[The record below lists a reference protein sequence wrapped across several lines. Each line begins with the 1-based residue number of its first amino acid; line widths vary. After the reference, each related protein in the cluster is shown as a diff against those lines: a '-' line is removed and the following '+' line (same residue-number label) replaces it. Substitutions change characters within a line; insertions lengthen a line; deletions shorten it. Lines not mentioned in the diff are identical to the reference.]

1 MSRISVVSTIS
12 TIIVLLLLHP
22 AVASADAVSDWNAI
36 MLATTATQNPF
47 AQARFAAITQLAVF
61 EAVNACTGHYK
72 PYLGSI
78 SAPVGAS
85 PDAAAIVAAHDVLKS
100 YFPASA
106 ATLDAALAVSLAAIP
121 NGPAKDDGITA
132 GQAAAAAMIALRAN
146 DGSAPPATFL
156 PSSSEPG
163 VWQPTPPAF
172 SPGIL
177 FQWRNVIPFGIR
189 SSQQFRSGLP
199 PALTSSKYTQSY
211 IEVKAV
217 GDVNST
223 QRPQDRAD
231 VARFFNVASAAYV
244 WNSVVQQLRA
254 VQGSSLS
261 EKARAFA
268 LVNMAISDG
277 LVSSM
282 ETKYYYVRWRP
293 VTAIRGGSTD
303 GNPGTDADPAFTSF
317 ITTPPFPSYPSAHA
331 SGSYAARVITERIFG
346 CATVAIT
353 LSHPG
358 IPDVVLHYT
367 DLKTITDDIDDARV
381 YGGIHFR
388 YDQEAGARQGRSVG
402 SFVFSHN
409 LNTTDSGDEVDAESE
424 SCEVVR

>member
-12 TIIVLLLLHP
+12 TIVVLLLVYP

-36 MLATTATQNPF
+36 MLATIASQNPF
-47 AQARFAAITQLAVF
+47 AQARSAAITELAVF
-61 EAVNACTGHYK
+61 NAVNACTGQYK
-72 PYLGSI
+72 PYLGNI
-78 SAPVGAS
+78 IAPSGAS
-85 PDAAAIVAAHDVLKS
+85 PDAAAMVSAHDVLKS

-106 ATLDAALAVSLAAIP
+106 ATLDAALVASLAAIP
-121 NGPAKDDGITA
+121 NGSAKDDGIA
-132 GQAAAAAMIALRAN
+132 VGQAAAAAMIALRAS

-156 PSSSEPG
+156 PS
-163 VWQPTPPAF
+163 
-172 SPGIL
+172 
-177 FQWRNVIPFGIR
+177 NVTPFGIR
-189 SSQQFRSGLP
+189 SSQQFRSRLP

-211 IEVKAV
+211 LEVKAV

-244 WNSVVQQLRA
+244 WNSVVQQLSG

-261 EKARAFA
+261 ERARAFA

-282 ETKYYYVRWRP
+282 ESKYYYVRWRP

-303 GNPGTDADPAFTSF
+303 GNPDTEADPAFTPF
-317 ITTPPFPSYPSAHA
+317 IPTPPFPSYPSAHA
-331 SGSYAARVITERIFG
+331 SGSYAARVIAERIFG
-346 CATVAIT
+346 CGSVAIT

-367 DLKTITDDIDDARV
+367 DLKTVTDDIDDARV

-409 LNTTDSGDEVDAESE
+409 LNTIESGDVEDAESE
-424 SCEVVR
+424 SCQVLQ